1 MRFWLLILTAVTAV
15 SGCAS
20 RVEADDEWHYYRSE
34 HFQVYSMVE
43 AERAESILRDLEYY
57 RYYLSVLTG
66 TNGAGSPL
74 PLTVYLIPKY
84 RDYKELLGYRPSF
97 AGVYWVTPRG
107 AVTIAEVEDKKG
119 VYKEDGRNTLF
130 HEYAHH
136 FLHEFGAI
144 NFPKWY
150 QEGFAEYLSTFTI
163 NGTTA
168 QIGNPPLQRFWWLR
182 YQWMPSG
189 LLFAANARFE
199 NTDRAGFHVGAFY
212 AQAWLYTHKIRSTP
226 AMMEA
231 LDDYLIAI
239 NGGMDQKAA
248 FLEHFGMTEEEFG
261 LAARDYWSEKKFPV
275 LQLDFSNIDY
285 VPTWDHRKLD
295 AVEVEKMKMR
305 LRMDFLEDYEASPW
319 LKRFLK
325 KQAKDP
331 ATAFEARL
339 YQAKVAIN
347 EQEYDEAEAIIDQAL
362 AQAPDHRDA
371 LLLKSELL
379 MSREGTRKWELVKA
393 AQGGDDEENFDP
405 DTVAFEADAAVIHEA
420 KKLAFQVAR
429 KDRLDSEAYLRFG
442 IASLY
447 EGANAS
453 ESGIKALRSFI
464 KLVPQND
471 RARYLYARA
480 LFLNGRYDEARP
492 LLNNIA
498 NWSASERTAKRAE
511 QMLGRIDRALEKA
524 SADNGSPTTE

>member
-1 MRFWLLILTAVTAV
+1 MRFWLLILAAV
-15 SGCAS
+15 STAS
-20 RVEADDEWHYYRSE
+20 FYTLRADADDEWHYYRSE

-43 AERAESILRDLEYY
+43 SERAESILRDLEYY
-57 RYYLSVLTG
+57 RYYMSVLTG
-66 TNGAGSPL
+66 TDGAGSPL

-84 RDYKELLGYRPSF
+84 DDYKELLGYRPSF
-97 AGVYWVTPRG
+97 AGAYWVTPRG

-119 VYKEDGRNTLF
+119 IYKEDGRNTLF

-136 FLHEFGAI
+136 FLHEFGAL

-150 QEGFAEYLSTFTI
+150 QEGFAEYLSTFRI

-226 AMMEA
+226 TLMEV
-231 LDDYLIAI
+231 LDDYLIDI
-239 NGGMDQKAA
+239 NKGMEQKDA
-248 FLEHFGMTEEEFG
+248 FLKHFGMTEEEFG
-261 LAARDYWSEKKFPV
+261 REARDYWDDKKFPV

-285 VPTWDHRKLD
+285 VPTWEHHKLD
-295 AVEVEKMKMR
+295 DVEVEKMKMR
-305 LRMDFLEDYEASPW
+305 LRMDYLRDWEADPW

-325 KQAKDP
+325 KKVKDP
-331 ATAFEARL
+331 ETAFVARL

-347 EQEYDEAEAIIDQAL
+347 EQDYDEAEAIIDQAL
-362 AQAPDHRDA
+362 AEVPDHRDA

-393 AQGGDDEENFDP
+393 AQGGDNDENFDP
-405 DTVAFEADAAVIHEA
+405 DTVTYEPDMAAVQEA

-429 KDRLDSEAYLRFG
+429 SDRLDSEAYLRFG

-471 RARYLYARA
+471 QARFLYARA
-480 LFLNGRYDEARP
+480 LFLKGRYDEARP

-511 QMLGRIDRALEKA
+511 QMLGRIDRALKNA
-524 SADNGSPTTE
+524 SARDGVPSTE